1 MFSEANVELLRSIIQ
16 QDLLKAIGETLFM
29 TFVPTILAFII
40 GLPLGV
46 LLVTGEEN
54 GIRPIPRSLLAALNA
69 VINLLRSVPFLILLV
84 VVLPLSKL
92 VVGTTVG
99 SKAIIVPLA
108 IAAFPFI
115 ARLVET
121 SIREVD
127 QGVVEAAQAMGASPW
142 QITRKVLIPEAKP
155 ALISNFMVALIN
167 PGKPHIG
174 NLMVKYGYAADR
186 KEAIRKYIDRLR
198 LRDEYVRPEEAI
210 RGILGGGGL
219 GAIAINYGYYRRRT
233 LVMLF
238 AVILLII
245 MVQIFQS
252 VGNVITKKTD
262 KRIR

>member
-1 MFSEANVELLRSIIQ
+1 MFSDANVELLKNIIQ
-16 QDLLKAIGETLFM
+16 QDLIKAIGETLFM
-29 TFVPTILAFII
+29 TFVPTILAFIV

-54 GIRPIPRSLLAALNA
+54 GIRPIPRPLLTALNA

-142 QITRKVLIPEAKP
+142 QITTKVLIPEAKP
-155 ALISNFMVALIN
+155 ALIANFMVALITIF
-167 PGKPHIG
+167 G
-174 NLMVKYGYAADR
+174 YGAMA
-186 KEAIRKYIDRLR
+186 
-198 LRDEYVRPEEAI
+198 
-210 RGILGGGGL
+210 GILGGGGL

>member
-1 MFSEANVELLRSIIQ
+1 MFSEANVTLLENIIR
-16 QDLLKAIGETLFM
+16 QDLIKAIGETLFM
-29 TFVPTILAFII
+29 TFVPTVLAFLI

-46 LLVTGEEN
+46 LLVTGEEG
-54 GIRPIPRSLLAALNA
+54 GIRPLPKPLMAAVNA
-69 VINLLRSVPFLILLV
+69 IINLLRSIPFLILLV
-84 VVLPLSKL
+84 VVLPLSRFL
-92 VVGTTVG
+92 VGTTVG

-142 QITRKVLIPEAKP
+142 QITTKVLIPEAKP
-155 ALISNFMVALIN
+155 ALIANFMVALITIF
-167 PGKPHIG
+167 G
-174 NLMVKYGYAADR
+174 YGAMA
-186 KEAIRKYIDRLR
+186 
-198 LRDEYVRPEEAI
+198 
-210 RGILGGGGL
+210 GILGGGGL

>member
-1 MFSEANVELLRSIIQ
+1 MFSEANVELLKNIIS
-16 QDLLKAIGETLFM
+16 QDLLKAVGETLFM
-29 TFVPTILAFII
+29 TFLPTVLAFLV
-40 GLPLGV
+40 GLPLGI

-54 GIRPIPRSLLAALNA
+54 GIRPISRPLLAGLNA

-99 SKAIIVPLA
+99 SKAIILPLA

-142 QITRKVLIPEAKP
+142 QIILKVLIPEARP
-155 ALISNFMVALIN
+155 ALISNFMVALITIF
-167 PGKPHIG
+167 G
-174 NLMVKYGYAADR
+174 YGAMA
-186 KEAIRKYIDRLR
+186 
-198 LRDEYVRPEEAI
+198 
-210 RGILGGGGL
+210 GIIGGGGL
-219 GAIAINYGYYRRRT
+219 GAIAINYGYYRRRA
-233 LVMLF
+233 LVMYF
-238 AVILLII
+238 AVLLLILL
-245 MVQIFQS
+245 VQIFQT
-252 VGNVITKKTD
+252 VGNSVTKKAD